1 MSTTLLVGGL
11 VKRLEAAGYA
21 QIVTPFRVA
30 SVNFEFTAALRGSE
44 GRGLDLILIVDTATG
59 EYGDRDAAR
68 VRQRVEAL
76 SRALDITQ
84 SRYVLTVI
92 LAGAALQ
99 GDMEALSATCRVLSV
114 ESISLDAEGMP
125 VNAFAA
131 EALDDQIRV
140 LLPLELRADEG
151 EDTLAKG
158 DTISEL
164 LAALPKNLD
173 EELVRSLASASL
185 HGELA
190 VTEALGRRLGKAL
203 TLDDDA

>member
-1 MSTTLLVGGL
+1 MSATLLVDGL
-11 VKRLEAAGYA
+11 VKRLEVAGYA
-21 QIVTPFRVA
+21 QLATPFRVA
-30 SVNFEFTAALRGSE
+30 SVNFEFTAALRGSD

-114 ESISLDAEGMP
+114 ESISLNAEGIP
-125 VNAFAA
+125 INAVVA

-151 EDTLAKG
+151 EAPLSKG

-185 HGELA
+185 HGESA
-190 VTEALGRRLGKAL
+190 VTEALGRRLGEAL

>member
-1 MSTTLLVGGL
+1 MSALLVGGL

-21 QIVTPFRVA
+21 RLATPFRVA
-30 SVNFEFTAALRGSE
+30 SVEFEFTAALRGSD

-59 EYGDRDAAR
+59 EHGDRDAAQ

-114 ESISLDAEGMP
+114 ESISLDAENMP
-125 VNAFAA
+125 VNAVAA

-140 LLPLELRADEG
+140 LLPLDLRPDEG
-151 EDTLAKG
+151 EESSTNG
-158 DTISEL
+158 DTVSEL

-173 EELVRSLASASL
+173 EELVRSIATASL
-185 HGELA
+185 QGETA
-190 VTEALGRRLGKAL
+190 VTEALGRRLGEVL
-203 TLDDDA
+203 TLEGDA

>member
-1 MSTTLLVGGL
+1 MSATLLVGGL

-21 QIVTPFRVA
+21 RLATPFRVA
-30 SVNFEFTAALRGSE
+30 SVDFEFTAALRGSH

-59 EYGDRDAAR
+59 EHGDRDAAR

-114 ESISLDAEGMP
+114 ESISLNAEGLP
-125 VNAFAA
+125 INAVVA

-140 LLPLELRADEG
+140 LLPLDLRADEG
-151 EDTLAKG
+151 EDTPSKG

-164 LAALPKNLD
+164 LVALPKSLD
-173 EELVRSLASASL
+173 EELVRGLASASL
-185 HGELA
+185 QGEAA

-203 TLDDDA
+203 ILDDDA